1 MKKLHTFNIIPVLVL
16 SFLCSFTF
24 AQDDDEDTATDKLAQ
39 T

>member
-24 AQDDDEDTATDKLAQ
+24 AQDDDEDMDYYDDGY
-39 T
+39 